1 MILPSRRTMKA
12 PRKTKSKGRKPLQVT
27 AVDLFCGAGGLTRG
41 LLDAGISVKAGFDI
55 DPACKH
61 PYEANNDG
69 AKLYLKSVAELSA
82 DELSKHY
89 PNGHVRVLAGCAPC
103 QPFSKYTQGK
113 NTEVDEKWGLLHEFS
128 RLVREL
134 GPEVV
139 SMENVPEVQ
148 RHTVFL
154 DFVSTLEALDYKVNF
169 VEAYCPD
176 YGVPQQRKRLVLL
189 ASRLGPIE
197 LIKPS
202 KPFKELTVRSAIGH
216 LPQLAAGGTSNDPLH
231 RACKLSPLNLKR
243 IKASRPGGNWRDWP
257 KSLVAEC
264 HRSLQGQTYPSVYGR
279 MEWDQPSP
287 TMTTQ
292 FFGYGNGRFGHPEQ
306 HRAITLREGA
316 ILQSFPPDY
325 EFVGQDEPVHY
336 ATLGRLIGNAVP
348 VRLGEAVGRSIIA
361 HVNIAQPIEE

>member
-1 MILPSRRTMKA
+1 MKRQNRKRTQSRRVV
-12 PRKTKSKGRKPLQVT
+12 RIT

-41 LLDAGISVKAGFDI
+41 LLDAGVSVPAGYDI

-69 AKLYLKSVAELSA
+69 AKLYLKSVADVSVAELA
-82 DELSKHY
+82 AHY
-89 PNGHVRVLAGCAPC
+89 PAGHLKVLAGCAPC

-113 NTEVDEKWGLLHEFS
+113 NTAADEKWGLLHEFA
-128 RLVREL
+128 RLVRGLE
-134 GPEVV
+134 PEVV
-139 SMENVPEVQ
+139 TMENVPEVQ
-148 RHTVFL
+148 RHSVFL
-154 DFVSTLEALDYKVNF
+154 DFVSTLEEMDYHVTYS
-169 VEAYCPD
+169 EAYGPD
-176 YGVPQQRKRLVLL
+176 FGVPQQRKRLVLL
-189 ASRLGPIE
+189 ASRLGPID
-197 LIKPS
+197 L
-202 KPFKELTVRSAIGH
+202 VRSGKKYKDLSVRAAIGH
-216 LPQLAAGGTSNDPLH
+216 LPPLEAGAVSDDPLH

-257 KSLVAEC
+257 KSLIAEC
-264 HRSLQGQTYPSVYGR
+264 HRSEQGQTYPSVYGR

-325 EFVGQDEPVHY
+325 EFVGKDEPVIY

-348 VRLGEAVGRSIIA
+348 VRLGEAVGRSIVK
-361 HVNIAQPIEE
+361 HLRDTNEKAQ